1 MIYSKRRKNL
11 GGGRKKRSNRKSFMS
26 NRFCRSRKGRVM
38 QGGDEW
44 KMSQSYAIIK
54 NNLFKYINNTYS
66 KDVANKINNLFDT
79 CQKKYDPTGCYIYNS
94 NYKYFVRLIEAYFK
108 YDRNEEEALHHI
120 NPEYQVDSGTAA
132 FNVAFSGNDT
142 WFIRF
147 QTALKSLENIPE
159 PEDFKEYAALAKTE
173 TATKVDDKNTMSNIG
188 HNNSKP
194 SSYTTSPVITKYETF
209 EKEYHHLIDKD
220 YYYHNVP
227 QSEFTELLEKY
238 PEEYKQYLNE
248 QSIKETEQANVKRQK
263 ETEHPVTQYSPKGDG
278 SGILA
283 HYDLHDYEP

>member
-1 MIYSKRRKNL
+1 
-11 GGGRKKRSNRKSFMS
+11 MS

-44 KMSQSYAIIK
+44 KMNQSYAIIK

-120 NPEYQVDSGTAA
+120 NPEYQVDSGIAA
-132 FNVAFSGNDT
+132 FKIAFPVNDT
-142 WFIRF
+142 WFINF
-147 QTALKSLENIPE
+147 QTALKSLEKIENIPE
-159 PEDFKEYAALAKTE
+159 PEYFKEYTALAKAK
-173 TATKVDDKNTMSNIG
+173 TATKVDDKKTMSDIG
-188 HNNSKP
+188 HNNSRQ
-194 SSYTTSPVITKYETF
+194 SSYTTHPDKNPITNYNIFKSNYQALRERQLN
-209 EKEYHHLIDKD
+209 YN
-220 YYYHNVP
+220 NVS
-227 QSEFTELLEKY
+227 QSEFTELFEKY

-263 ETEHPVTQYSPKGDG
+263 ETEHPVTQYFPKGNG

-283 HYDLHDYEP
+283 HYDSSVGDL